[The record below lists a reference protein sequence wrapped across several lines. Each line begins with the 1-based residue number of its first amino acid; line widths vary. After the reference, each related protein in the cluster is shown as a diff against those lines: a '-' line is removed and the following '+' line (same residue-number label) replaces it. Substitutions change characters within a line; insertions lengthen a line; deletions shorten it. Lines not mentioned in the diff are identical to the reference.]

1 MSRPVVTELDAE
13 GHVVFSVS
21 DETVVIAFINEG
33 DAAARELYSSVAER
47 YRQDFTFGCVA
58 NAAATEAGNKKK
70 PPSVVAYVNEE
81 GGDKSTSIAEIRDL
95 AGLNALLADI
105 HPKIGEL
112 TKQNQQ
118 RLLGVSAL
126 CPILFSSL

>member
-1 MSRPVVTELDAE
+1 M
-13 GHVVFSVS
+13 FSVS

-58 NAAATEAGNKKK
+58 SAAATEAGNKKE
-70 PPSVVAYVNEE
+70 PPSVVIYVNEE

-95 AGLNALLADI
+95 AGLDALLADI